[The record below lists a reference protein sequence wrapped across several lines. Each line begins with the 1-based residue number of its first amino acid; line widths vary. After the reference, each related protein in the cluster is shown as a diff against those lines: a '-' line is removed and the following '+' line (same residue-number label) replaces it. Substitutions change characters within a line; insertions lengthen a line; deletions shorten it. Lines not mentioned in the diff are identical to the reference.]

1 MQLETKTAMPE
12 YPFISYQNPYVE
24 PLVMKD
30 TVAHVDTLCQADTA
44 ALCDSLVPGFMTTGF
59 GGVVNPMPRVTY
71 DVLLG
76 WNLVA
81 LGLMLLLIVI
91 NRQLYPRQ
99 FRQILSVPGGVA
111 HTNQLLREWSPV
123 GSFIGVSFIAA
134 YVVLMAL
141 FVQKSCVILS
151 RDIVQY
157 NTPRVFGIIVS
168 VVAAW
173 VLLRYAIL
181 YFFNWLFDM
190 KDAVDRQM
198 TVQLSFS
205 IFSFLVMLPVLLL
218 LLYNP
223 YSLFV
228 WIGFGIIALA
238 ALMRLVYGLVET
250 RVATKISSFFIF
262 LYLCA
267 LEIAPV
273 AILITAGMRYFRNGS
288 VF

>member
-1 MQLETKTAMPE
+1 MPQ
-12 YPFISYQNPYVE
+12 YPFISYQNPFAE
-24 PLVMKD
+24 PAVVKD
-30 TVAHVDTLCQADTA
+30 TVPQMDTVSVADTLA
-44 ALCDSLVPGFMTTGF
+44 CDSLVPGFMTSGF
-59 GGVVNPMPRVTY
+59 GGMVNPMPRVTY
-71 DVLLG
+71 DILLG
-76 WNLVA
+76 WNLVV
-81 LGLMLLLIVI
+81 LGLMLFLIVI

-111 HTNQLLREWSPV
+111 HTNQLLREWNPV
-123 GSFIGVSFIAA
+123 GSFIGVSFMAA

-141 FVQKSCVILS
+141 FVQKSCVVLS

-157 NTPRVFGIIVS
+157 NTTRIFGIVCGCMA
-168 VVAAW
+168 VW

-181 YFFNWLFDM
+181 YLFNWLFDT
-190 KDAVDRQM
+190 KEAVDRQM
-198 TVQLSFS
+198 AVQLSFS

-223 YSLFV
+223 SRLFV
-228 WIGFGIIALA
+228 WLGIGILVLA
-238 ALMRLVYGLVET
+238 ALLRLVYGLIET

-273 AILITAGMRYFRNGS
+273 AILITAGMRYFHNGS

>member
-1 MQLETKTAMPE
+1 MPE
-12 YPFISYQNPYVE
+12 YPFISYHNPYALPEV
-24 PLVMKD
+24 VQD
-30 TVAHVDTLCQADTA
+30 TVAQTDTLRVIDTLA
-44 ALCDSLVPGFMTTGF
+44 CDSLVPGFMTSGF

-76 WNLVA
+76 WNLVV
-81 LGLMLLLIVI
+81 LGLMLFLIVL

-99 FRQILSVPGGVA
+99 FRQILTVPGGVA

-123 GSFIGVSFIAA
+123 GSFIGVSFMAA

-141 FVQKSCVILS
+141 FVQKSCVVLS

-157 NTPRVFGIIVS
+157 NTTRVFGIICGCI
-168 VVAAW
+168 AAW

-181 YFFNWLFDM
+181 YLFNWLFDT
-190 KDAVDRQM
+190 KEAVDRQM

-205 IFSFLVMLPVLLL
+205 IFSFFVMLPVLLL

-223 YSLFV
+223 YTLFV
-228 WIGFGIIALA
+228 WMGLGIIVLA
-238 ALMRLVYGLVET
+238 ALMRLFYGLIET

-273 AILITAGMRYFRNGS
+273 AILITAGMRYFHNGT

>member
-1 MQLETKTAMPE
+1 MPE
-12 YPFISYQNPYVE
+12 YPFISYENPFVV
-24 PLVMKD
+24 PTPVKD
-30 TVAHVDTLCQADTA
+30 TVLQADTICQVDTLA
-44 ALCDSLVPGFMTTGF
+44 CDSLVPGFLTSGF
-59 GGVVNPMPRVTY
+59 GGVVNPMPRMTY

-81 LGLMLLLIVI
+81 LGLMLFLIVI

-99 FRQILSVPGGVA
+99 FRQILTVPGGVA

-123 GSFIGVSFIAA
+123 GSFIGVSFFVA

-141 FVQKSCVILS
+141 FVQKSCVVLS
-151 RDIVQY
+151 RDVLQY
-157 NTPRVFGIIVS
+157 NSTRVFGIVCGCMT
-168 VVAAW
+168 AW
-173 VLLRYAIL
+173 VLLRYATL
-181 YFFNWLFDM
+181 YLFNWLFDT
-190 KDAVDRQM
+190 KDAIDRQM
-198 TVQLSFS
+198 TVQISIS
-205 IFSFLVMLPVLLL
+205 IFSFLLMLPVLLL

-223 YSLFV
+223 YTLFV
-228 WIGFGIIALA
+228 WIGFAIIALA

-250 RVATKISSFFIF
+250 RVVTKISSFFIF

-273 AILITAGMRYFRNGS
+273 AILITAGMRYFSNGS

>member
-1 MQLETKTAMPE
+1 MKSSMPQ
-12 YPFISYQNPYVE
+12 YPFISYQNPFAE
-24 PLVMKD
+24 PAVVKD
-30 TVAHVDTLCQADTA
+30 TVLQMDTVSVADTLA
-44 ALCDSLVPGFMTTGF
+44 CDSLVPGFMTSGF
-59 GGVVNPMPRVTY
+59 GGMVNPMPRVTY
-71 DVLLG
+71 DILLG
-76 WNLVA
+76 WNLVV
-81 LGLMLLLIVI
+81 LGLMLFLIVI

-111 HTNQLLREWSPV
+111 HTNQLLREWNPV
-123 GSFIGVSFIAA
+123 GSFIGVSFMAA
-134 YVVLMAL
+134 YVVLMAS
-141 FVQKSCVILS
+141 FVQKSCVVLS

-157 NTPRVFGIIVS
+157 NTTRIFGIVCGCMA
-168 VVAAW
+168 VW

-181 YFFNWLFDM
+181 YLFNWLFDT
-190 KDAVDRQM
+190 KEAVDRQM
-198 TVQLSFS
+198 AVQLSFS

-223 YSLFV
+223 SRLFV
-228 WIGFGIIALA
+228 WLGIGILVLA
-238 ALMRLVYGLVET
+238 ALLRLVYGLIET

-273 AILITAGMRYFRNGS
+273 AILITAGMRYFHNGS